1 VNGVEKTAAVRED
14 GFVEAHQTRRPR
26 MSFSITKALARI
38 KRDVAEVLS
47 PDAIRAASRQ
57 AGHAWRERLLDP
69 VTTVH
74 LFLQQVLHGN
84 AACAHVLHWA
94 GKTFTAE
101 AYCQARARLPL
112 ALFERLLVSTRDA
125 LLPPGDGS
133 RTWLVDGTGFSMSD
147 VAELREAFGQPGGQ
161 AEGCG
166 FPVAHLL
173 AAFCHRTGMI
183 LDAAI
188 APLRTHDLADVA
200 RLHACMKPGDVLVAD
215 RAFGSFA
222 HLAIL
227 LAAGL
232 HGVVRL
238 HQRVLIDFRA
248 KRPHGGKGR
257 PKSRWL
263 RRLGRED
270 QLVVVSKPRQRPAWM
285 TGEEYDALPDEIT
298 VRELRYRTGR
308 PGFRTRVVTL
318 VTTLLDADA
327 HPAEDLAEL
336 YAGRW
341 RAETNLRHLKQTMGM
356 DVLRCRTVEG
366 VLKEVMVYAI
376 AYNLVCAAA
385 AESAQRQGVEPNRIS
400 FIDALRWIAEGA
412 DPETL
417 DRLLVLPLRPDRFE
431 PRVRKRRP
439 KQFPVMQ
446 KPRHELKE
454 DLMNR
459 WKEGLS

>member
-1 VNGVEKTAAVRED
+1 
-14 GFVEAHQTRRPR
+14 
-26 MSFSITKALARI
+26 MSFSISNALVRI
-38 KRDVAEVLS
+38 KRDVAEALS
-47 PDAIRAASRQ
+47 ADAIRAASRQ
-57 AGHAWRERLLDP
+57 VGHVWRERLLDP

-84 AACAHVLHWA
+84 AACARVLHWA

-101 AYCQARARLPL
+101 AYCQARSRLPL
-112 ALFERLLVSTRDA
+112 TLLERLLVATRDA
-125 LLPPGDGS
+125 LLPQGDGGRGR

-147 VAELREAFGQPGGQ
+147 VAELREVFGQPGGQ

-166 FPVAHLL
+166 FPVGHLL
-173 AAFCHRTGMI
+173 AAFCQRTGM
-183 LDAAI
+183 LLEAAV
-188 APLRTHDLADVA
+188 APLRTHDLADA
-200 RLHACMKPGDVLVAD
+200 GRLHACMKPGDVLVGD

-232 HGVVRL
+232 HGVFRM
-238 HQRVLIDFRA
+238 HQRTLVDFRA
-248 KRPHGGKGR
+248 RRPHGGKGR

-263 RRLGRED
+263 KRLGRED
-270 QLVVVSKPRQRPAWM
+270 QLVVVSKPKQRPAWM
-285 TGEEYDALPDEIT
+285 TDEEYDALPDEIIM
-298 VRELRYRTGR
+298 RELRYRIGR
-308 PGFRTRVVTL
+308 PGFRTHEVTL
-318 VTTLLDADA
+318 VTTLLDADV
-327 HPAEDLAEL
+327 HPADDLAEL

-341 RAETNLRHLKQTMGM
+341 RAETNLRHLKETMGM

-366 VLKEVMVYAI
+366 VLKEVLVYAI

-385 AESAQRQGVEPNRIS
+385 EASAERQGVEPCRIS
-400 FIDALRWIAEGA
+400 FIDALRWIADGA
-412 DPETL
+412 DPDTL
-417 DRLLVLPLRPDRFE
+417 DRLLVVPHRPGRFE

-446 KPRHELKE
+446 KPRQRLKE
-454 DLMNR
+454 DLMKR

>member
-1 VNGVEKTAAVRED
+1 
-14 GFVEAHQTRRPR
+14 
-26 MSFSITKALARI
+26 MSFSISKALERI
-38 KRDVAEVLS
+38 KRDVANALS
-47 PDAIRAASRQ
+47 PGAIRAASRQ

-74 LFLQQVLHGN
+74 LFLLQVLHGN
-84 AACAHVLHWA
+84 AACAHVAHWA
-94 GKTFTAE
+94 GKAFTAE
-101 AYCQARARLPL
+101 AYCQARSRLPL
-112 ALFERLLVSTRDA
+112 ALFERLLVATRDA
-125 LLPPGDGS
+125 LLPQGERRTWFIDGS
-133 RTWLVDGTGFSMSD
+133 GFSMSD
-147 VAELREAFGQPGGQ
+147 VKELREAFGQPGGQ

-173 AAFCHRTGMI
+173 AAFCHRTGM
-183 LDAAI
+183 LLEAAV
-188 APLRTHDLADVA
+188 APLRTHDLADA
-200 RLHACMKPGDVLVAD
+200 SRLHACMKPGDVLVGD

-232 HGVVRL
+232 HGVFRM
-238 HQRVLIDFRA
+238 HQRVLVDFRA
-248 KRPHGGKGR
+248 RRPHGGKGR

-263 RRLGRED
+263 KRLGVED
-270 QLVVVSKPRQRPAWM
+270 QLVVVPKPKQRPAWM
-285 TGEEYDALPDEIT
+285 TDEEFDALPDEIT

-308 PGFRTRVVTL
+308 PGFRTHEVTL
-318 VTTLLDADA
+318 VTTLTDADA
-327 HPAEDLAEL
+327 DSAEDLAEL
-336 YAGRW
+336 YASRW

-366 VLKEVMVYAI
+366 VLKEALVYAI

-385 AESAQRQGVEPNRIS
+385 AASAERQGVEPCRIS
-400 FIDALRWIAEGA
+400 FLDALRWLAEGA
-412 DPETL
+412 DHATL
-417 DRLLVLPLRPDRFE
+417 DRLLVVPHRPGRFE

-446 KPRHELKE
+446 KPRDELKQ
-454 DLMNR
+454 DLMKR

>member
-1 VNGVEKTAAVRED
+1 
-14 GFVEAHQTRRPR
+14 
-26 MSFSITKALARI
+26 MSFSLSNALERI
-38 KRDVAEVLS
+38 KRDVAEALS

-57 AGHAWRERLLDP
+57 AWHSWRERLLDP
-69 VTTVH
+69 VATVH
-74 LFLQQVLHGN
+74 LFLLQVLHGN

-101 AYCQARARLPL
+101 AYCQARSRLPL
-112 ALFERLLVSTRDA
+112 AVFERLLASTRDA
-125 LLPPGDGS
+125 LLPQGDGGGR
-133 RTWLVDGTGFSMSD
+133 RTWLVDGSGFSMSD
-147 VAELREAFGQPGGQ
+147 VKELREAFGQPGGQ

-173 AAFCHRTGMI
+173 AAFCHRTGM
-183 LDAAI
+183 LLEAAI
-188 APLRTHDLADVA
+188 APLRTHDLADA
-200 RLHACMKPGDVLVAD
+200 SRLHACMKPGDVLVAD

-232 HGVVRL
+232 HGVVRM
-238 HQRVLIDFRA
+238 HQRVLVDFRA
-248 KRPHGGKGR
+248 RRPHGGKGR

-263 RRLGRED
+263 KRLGVED
-270 QLVVVSKPRQRPAWM
+270 QLVIARKPRQRPAWM
-285 TGEEYDALPDEIT
+285 TDEEYDALPDEIV

-308 PGFRTRVVTL
+308 PGFRTQVVTL
-318 VTTLLDADA
+318 VTTLTDADA
-327 HPAEDLAEL
+327 DPADELAEL

-341 RAETNLRHLKQTMGM
+341 RAETNLRHLKETMGM

-385 AESAQRQGVEPNRIS
+385 EASAERQGVEPSCIS
-400 FIDALRWIAEGA
+400 FVDALRWITEGA
-412 DPETL
+412 DPATL
-417 DRLLVLPLRPDRFE
+417 DRLLVLPHRPGRVE

-446 KPRHELKE
+446 KPRQQLKQ
-454 DLMNR
+454 DLMKR
-459 WKEGLS
+459 WKEGLT

>member
-1 VNGVEKTAAVRED
+1 
-14 GFVEAHQTRRPR
+14 
-26 MSFSITKALARI
+26 MSFSISNALARI
-38 KRDVAEVLS
+38 KQDVAAALAPE
-47 PDAIRAASRQ
+47 AIRAASRQ
-57 AGHAWRERLLDP
+57 VGHAWRERRLDP

-84 AACAHVLHWA
+84 AACAHVRHWA

-125 LLPPGDGS
+125 LLPRDDVREEGR

-147 VAELREAFGQPGGQ
+147 VPELRELFGQPGGQ

-173 AAFCHRTGMI
+173 AAFCHRTGM
-183 LDAAI
+183 LLEAAV
-188 APLRTHDLADVA
+188 APLRTHDLADVG
-200 RLHACMKPGDVLVAD
+200 RLHACMRPGDVLVAD
-215 RAFGSFA
+215 RAFCSFA

-232 HGVVRL
+232 HGVFRM
-238 HQRVLIDFRA
+238 HQRTRVDFRA
-248 KRPHGGKGR
+248 RRPHGGKGR
-257 PKSRWL
+257 PSSRWL
-263 RRLGRED
+263 KRLGRED
-270 QLVVVSKPRQRPAWM
+270 QLVVAFKPKERPSWM
-285 TGEEYDALPDEIT
+285 TDEEYEALPESIT
-298 VRELRYRTGR
+298 VRELRYRTSR
-308 PGFRTRVVTL
+308 PGFRTQVVTL
-318 VTTLLDADA
+318 ATTLLDADDDPGDA
-327 HPAEDLAEL
+327 LAEL
-336 YAGRW
+336 YGSRW

-356 DVLRCRTVEG
+356 DVLRCRTLEG

-385 AESAQRQGVEPNRIS
+385 AESARRQDVEPSRIS

-412 DPETL
+412 DPATL
-417 DRLLVLPLRPDRFE
+417 DRLLVLPHRPGRYE

-439 KQFPVMQ
+439 KQFPLMQ
-446 KPRHELKE
+446 KTRKQLKE
-454 DLMNR
+454 DLMKR
-459 WKEGLS
+459 SKDGLT